1 MVCCRGAA
9 GTRILGLKSKR
20 GGLEIEVVDGGAG
33 LEINVEGE
41 RGIRYTRNR
50 FSNK

>member
-1 MVCCRGAA
+1 MVCCRGAG

-33 LEINVEGE
+33 LEIKV
-41 RGIRYTRNR
+41 R